1 MGFSVQ
7 IWKEAG
13 AVNSLVLF
21 LTLKE
26 EIPVFSIQYKVY
38 SNFW

>member
-1 MGFSVQ
+1 MGSSVQ

-13 AVNSLVLF
+13 VANSLVLF

-26 EIPVFSIQYKVY
+26 EIPVFSIQYEVY